1 MLRSA
6 GVLPKVLTVKTLE
19 NKALRGIYRKGLTLS
34 LYLVIDSFRYG
45 RRYFADEVIQD
56 IMPLPE
62 ELVSEFN

>member
-34 LYLVIDSFRYG
+34 LF
-45 RRYFADEVIQD
+45 
-56 IMPLPE
+56 
-62 ELVSEFN
+62 